1 MIDERSVFDQ
11 PVKNDFRTYN
21 IQKSTTVE
29 SDDYTTSYFLDYPNF
44 KRCNKL
50 TVIDVDLKAIQQT
63 NFTGNLDQ
71 NVNTQMFF
79 VIEEVKETILDFSKE
94 AVKVLCVYFVLIQ
107 Y

>member
-21 IQKSTTVE
+21 IQKSTTTE
-29 SDDYTTSYFLDYPNF
+29 SDDYTTSYFLDYPYF
-44 KRCNKL
+44 KKCYKL
-50 TVIDVDLKAIQQT
+50 TAIDVDLKAMQQID
-63 NFTGNLDQ
+63 FTGNLDQ

-79 VIEEVKETILDFSKE
+79 VIEEVEETILDFSKE
-94 AVKVLCVYFVLIQ
+94 AVKMLCVYFVLIQ